1 MLETKG
7 WKLLDG
13 VSVFEGI
20 GETYPIRSPEGD
32 ETEKRE
38 AIIGDFIAV
47 VVYWKLVRLVSRFP
61 AVSNGE

>member
-1 MLETKG
+1 MLETRG

-13 VSVFEGI
+13 VSTVSKD
-20 GETYPIRSPEGD
+20 RRNLSDPEGD

-47 VVYWKLVRLVSRFP
+47 VVHWKLVRLVSRFP